1 MASTYKD
8 SIVLYFRGESRFSWE
23 LRPSLMRVCPAGHTP
38 FRSVEAE
45 MLNDLM
51 TRQPESFG
59 GLTSAIME
67 WVFAQHHGLRTRLLD
82 ITRNPLVAL
91 FFACVDDDDSDGRIH
106 VFAVP
111 SSLVKR
117 FNSDTVK
124 CVANFAKLSRGH
136 QNMLLGKTEDD
147 APGDV
152 FPAGVD
158 GIARGLDSFAQAKS
172 EFHSIIQ
179 SESPY
184 LKERLD
190 IRDLFRVFVLEPQQ
204 MFPRIRAQSGAF
216 LMSAFHDRFERVGA
230 SQVES

>member
-1 MASTYKD
+1 
-8 SIVLYFRGESRFSWE
+8 
-23 LRPSLMRVCPAGHTP
+23 
-38 FRSVEAE
+38 
-45 MLNDLM
+45 
-51 TRQPESFG
+51 
-59 GLTSAIME
+59 
-67 WVFAQHHGLRTRLLD
+67 
-82 ITRNPLVAL
+82 
-91 FFACVDDDDSDGRIH
+91 
-106 VFAVP
+106 
-111 SSLVKR
+111 
-117 FNSDTVK
+117 
-124 CVANFAKLSRGH
+124 
-136 QNMLLGKTEDD
+136 MLLGKTEDD

-216 LMSAFHDRFERVGA
+216 LMSAFHDRFERVGVHKWNPETPA
-230 SQVES
+230 YWHFLLKVPQAHKKSLRADLRLLNVTRESLFPSVDETATAITRHYEDRAKPR